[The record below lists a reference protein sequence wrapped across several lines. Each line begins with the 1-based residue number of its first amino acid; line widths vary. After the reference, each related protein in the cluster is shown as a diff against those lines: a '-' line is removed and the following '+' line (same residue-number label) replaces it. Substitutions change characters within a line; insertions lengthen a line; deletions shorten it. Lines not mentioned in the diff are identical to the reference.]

1 MTESIQANYASK
13 VAELIET
20 DRDELVT
27 LALDLAG
34 IYSPAGHE
42 RTAAEFVANW
52 LNQAGVQSWVQPI
65 TADSANAIGL
75 LRGNDSGKS
84 LIFDAHLDNE
94 PPAGGAPATEMDQ
107 RLERGFVED
116 GLLVGPTIINCK
128 GQVAA
133 FLIAARAIH
142 KAGVQLDGDL
152 IVAAVASETGQP
164 SIGGNQGIDF
174 PGEGFGTRW
183 MIDRGVIADYALIG
197 ETSGFGIV
205 AAECGVAQIQV
216 SVPGRVVYTPR
227 LTRPADWQSH
237 PNPFVKASHIVQA
250 LELWAEG
257 YERQATVEFYG
268 GTIVPKAQ
276 VVGIDDGPNGSH
288 FGSPECVIYLDVRLA
303 PGADPKAVLREVS
316 DAVKSEG
323 VAADVSLYQWSRGF
337 IAQNAEPLIEAI
349 ETAHGALHG
358 EAPPPPPAAEMSMWR
373 DINPFNEVGIPAVCY
388 GPPRLQ
394 DPYSKVGNRAVRID
408 DLVAATKVY
417 ATTALQI
424 CGVSNQTGHPPSL
437 EGGS

>member
-1 MTESIQANYASK
+1 MQPSRSRD
-13 VAELIET
+13 VADIIEG
-20 DRDELVT
+20 DRDELVA

-34 IYSPAGHE
+34 IHSPAGHE
-42 RTAAEFVANW
+42 RPAAEFVANW
-52 LNQAGVQSWVQPI
+52 LNQAGIQSRVQPL

-75 LRGNDSGKS
+75 IRGNDSGRS

-94 PPAGGAPATEMDQ
+94 PPAGGAPATEMEQ

-142 KAGVQLDGDL
+142 KSGIQLGGDL
-152 IVAAVASETGQP
+152 TVAAVASETGQP
-164 SIGGNQGIDF
+164 SVGNHQGIDY

-250 LELWAEG
+250 LEVWAEG
-257 YERQATVEFYG
+257 YEHQATVEFYG

-276 VVGIDDGPNGSH
+276 VVGIDGGPNGSH

-303 PGADPKAVLREVS
+303 PGADPKAVRREVS
-316 DAVKSEG
+316 DAVKALG
-323 VAADVSLYQWSRGF
+323 VSAEVSLYQWSRGF
-337 IAQNAEPLIEAI
+337 IAQNVEPLIEAI
-349 ETAHGALHG
+349 ETAHHSLHG

-394 DPYSKVGNRAVRID
+394 DPYSKVGNRAMKID

-417 ATTALQI
+417 AMTALQI
-424 CGVSNQTGHPPSL
+424 CGVSNQTDRPPSL
-437 EGGS
+437 GEGGS